1 MRHTYA
7 RVLAIVAFVGLISSP
22 AATTP
27 ITAEALPSH
36 AKYRGLTYGEW
47 TSMWWQA
54 VFATPI
60 EAGSHPLID
69 GGAFGGN
76 NHTVFLSAPVAPV
89 GSQTTLRV
97 TVPAGTNL
105 FVPIITVECS
115 VAEDPPFHGDD
126 ETELRSCANGLLD
139 LVSDPYAEIDGRPVG
154 DPGAYRVESPL
165 FHWGPL
171 PAGNPLGLSAG
182 TQSDA
187 VGAGYFLLLRPF
199 NVGEHRIVVRA
210 NVAEFGIAVD
220 TEFII
225 NVEPQPAN

>member
-27 ITAEALPSH
+27 VTAEALPSH

-115 VAEDPPFHGDD
+115 VAEEPP
-126 ETELRSCANGLLD
+126 
-139 LVSDPYAEIDGRPVG
+139 VS
-154 DPGAYRVESPL
+154 
-165 FHWGPL
+165 W
-171 PAGNPLGLSAG
+171 
-182 TQSDA
+182 
-187 VGAGYFLLLRPF
+187 
-199 NVGEHRIVVRA
+199 
-210 NVAEFGIAVD
+210 
-220 TEFII
+220 
-225 NVEPQPAN
+225 